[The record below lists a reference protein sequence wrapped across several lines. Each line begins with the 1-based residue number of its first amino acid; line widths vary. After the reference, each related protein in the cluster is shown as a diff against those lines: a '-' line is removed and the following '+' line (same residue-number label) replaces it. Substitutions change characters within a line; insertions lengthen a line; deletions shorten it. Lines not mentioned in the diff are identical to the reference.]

1 MNNKIIAGVVGVVVV
16 LGGAYFAMSGG
27 DKGGDS
33 STQENTQGIAV
44 GEPNPSAP
52 VDQNSG
58 KKMSF
63 DAFMKQGGSYVC
75 TVNQLVQGIESKGTV
90 YINNGDIRGDFNT
103 SVSGMNIDTFFIVK
117 DNFTYTWSSMMQGK
131 GFKAPVNAGA
141 GGDANTGTSGQYSF
155 NAEQI
160 GDYNCEA
167 WKVDQS
173 KFALPS
179 GVNFTLVK

>member
-16 LGGAYFAMSGG
+16 LGGAYFAMSG
-27 DKGGDS
+27 DKTSDS
-33 STQENTQGIAV
+33 SVQENAQGIAV

-90 YINNGDIRGDFNT
+90 YINNGNIRGDFNT

-117 DNFTYTWSSMMQGK
+117 DSFTYTWSSMMQGK
-131 GFKAPVNAGA
+131 GFKAPVSA
-141 GGDANTGTSGQYSF
+141 GGSGDASAGTSGQYSF

-160 GDYNCEA
+160 GDYDCQPWTA
-167 WKVDQS
+167 DSS

-179 GVNFTLVK
+179 GVTFTLVK